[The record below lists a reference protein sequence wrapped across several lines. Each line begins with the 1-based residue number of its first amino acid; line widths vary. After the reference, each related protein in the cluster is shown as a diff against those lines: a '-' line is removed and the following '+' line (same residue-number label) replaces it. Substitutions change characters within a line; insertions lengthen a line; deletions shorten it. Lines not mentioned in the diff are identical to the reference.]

1 MGFKDLI
8 SIYFFALQFVKN
20 FFIKYLLK
28 FKQKSM
34 YIFIDYLN
42 ALKALSLF
50 FALFLHI
57 LEYVKCKLITFLM
70 KKNQSTLFVMYFY

>member
-1 MGFKDLI
+1 
-8 SIYFFALQFVKN
+8 
-20 FFIKYLLK
+20 
-28 FKQKSM
+28 M